1 MRYLKPIFAG
11 LCASALTYLCFL
23 AWVHSKATS
32 AAEERGTIGLVPI
45 ASSQSYVLHSHNL
58 GNLWRRLTLPKRIEN
73 WSLTSLQQRLVKPPG
88 LLFQSFECQFA
99 VQ

>member
-32 AAEERGTIGLVPI
+32 LAEKRGTIDLIPI
-45 ASSQSYVLHSHNL
+45 ASSQSYVLRSPTFWAL
-58 GNLWRRLTLPKRIEN
+58 AIIGFGVGFFVFRD
-73 WSLTSLQQRLVKPPG
+73 G
-88 LLFQSFECQFA
+88 
-99 VQ
+99 